1 MAGQKIPAKKDIRTF
16 RSSNARVSSGLG
28 ESGPTHSLEGEA
40 NMYLEEKKLKKRCG
54 VVILAYAIIV
64 TLLYLIGGDQ
74 FHYEQST
81 TTMLTPTAP
90 VGEIKSDT
98 ILKQEL
104 SVPGSQILDLTVQ
117 AGTYGRENVG
127 ELFFEIYDM
136 DGRQLATKTVDISQ
150 IQDNALLTISFE
162 EPVQVSGRRVV
173 LQITAPDSAPGNAVT
188 LYAGDSMSA
197 ARVEVSMALGEQD
210 KLYLNGQATEMALS
224 VQMTV
229 RQDLWF
235 GDYYW
240 WFAAAGLLAALALC
254 AYLLRCNHSGK
265 SCPILAILCQ
275 MGQYRYLM
283 KQLVGRDFKTKYRRS
298 VLGVCW
304 SFLNPLLTMMV
315 QYVVFSTL
323 FKSGIPN
330 FPLYLLSG
338 IVCFNFFSEA
348 TTMALGSIV
357 NNAGLITKVYM
368 PKYIYPLTRVISS
381 TINLLLSLIP
391 LAVVMLIT
399 RAPISWALLL
409 LPLGIFFL
417 FCLSLGI
424 GMILSTAMVF
434 FRDTVFLWGVVSM
447 IWMYLTPIFYPE
459 SIIAEQFLPFYRLN
473 PQYQIITFIRT
484 ILIDGVSPSPESY
497 LGAILSAII
506 PLMIGI
512 WVFKKNQDKF
522 ILSL

>member
-1 MAGQKIPAKKDIRTF
+1 
-16 RSSNARVSSGLG
+16 
-28 ESGPTHSLEGEA
+28 
-40 NMYLEEKKLKKRCG
+40 MYLEEKKLKKRCG
-54 VVILAYAIIV
+54 VVVLAYVIIV

-81 TTMLTPTAP
+81 TTMLTPTAV
-90 VGEIKSDT
+90 VGEITSDT
-98 ILKQEL
+98 SLTQEL
-104 SVPGSQILDLTVQ
+104 SVPGNQILDLTVKAATFARQ
-117 AGTYGRENVG
+117 NTGT
-127 ELFFEIYDM
+127 LCFEIDNM
-136 DGRQLATKTVDISQ
+136 AGDVLVAQTVDISQ
-150 IQDNALLTISFE
+150 IQDNALLTLSFA
-162 EPVQVSGRRVV
+162 EPVQVSGGRVV
-173 LQITAPDSAPGNAVT
+173 LQVTAPDSVPGNAVT
-188 LYAGDSMSA
+188 LYAGDSISA
-197 ARVEVSMALGEQD
+197 ARTEVAMALGEQD
-210 KLYLNGQATEMALS
+210 KLYLNGQAAEMALS

-229 RQDLWF
+229 RKDLWF

-240 WFAAAGLLAALALC
+240 WFAAAGLLAVLALC
-254 AYLLRCNHSGK
+254 AYLLRCNRSGK

-348 TTMALGSIV
+348 TTMSLGSIV
-357 NNAGLITKVYM
+357 NNASLITKVYM

-381 TINLLLSLIP
+381 TINLLLAFIP

-409 LPLGIFFL
+409 LPVGIFFL
-417 FCLSLGI
+417 FCLSLGV
-424 GMILSTAMVF
+424 GMLLSTAMVF
-434 FRDTVFLWGVVSM
+434 FRDTVFLWSVVSM

-459 SIIAEQFLPFYRLN
+459 SIIAEQFLPLYRLN
-473 PQYQIITFIRT
+473 PLYQIITFIRT
-484 ILIDGVSPSPESY
+484 ILIDGVSPSPGSY
-497 LGAILSAII
+497 LGALLSAII
-506 PLMIGI
+506 PLMIGV

>member
-1 MAGQKIPAKKDIRTF
+1 
-16 RSSNARVSSGLG
+16 
-28 ESGPTHSLEGEA
+28 
-40 NMYLEEKKLKKRCG
+40 MYLEENKLKKRCG
-54 VVILAYAIIV
+54 VVVLAYAIIV

-81 TTMLTPTAP
+81 TTMLTPTAV
-90 VGEIKSDT
+90 VGEITSDT
-98 ILKQEL
+98 SLTQEL
-104 SVPGSQILDLTVQ
+104 SVPGNQILDLTVKAATFARQ
-117 AGTYGRENVG
+117 NTGM
-127 ELFFEIYDM
+127 LCFEIDNM
-136 DGRQLATKTVDISQ
+136 AGDVLAAQTVDISQ
-150 IQDNALLTISFE
+150 IQDNALLTISFAD
-162 EPVQVSGRRVV
+162 PVQVSGRRVV
-173 LQITAPDSAPGNAVT
+173 LQITAPGSAPGNAVT
-188 LYAGDSMSA
+188 LYAGDSVSA
-197 ARVEVSMALGEQD
+197 ARAEVSMALGERD
-210 KLYLNGQATEMALS
+210 KLYLNGQAADMALS

-229 RQDLWF
+229 RKDLWF

-240 WFAAAGLLAALALC
+240 WFAAAGLLAVLALC
-254 AYLLRCNHSGK
+254 AYLLNCNRNGK

-348 TTMALGSIV
+348 TTMSLGSIV
-357 NNAGLITKVYM
+357 NNASLITKVYM

-381 TINLLLSLIP
+381 TINLLLAFIP

-399 RAPISWALLL
+399 RAPISWAMLL

-417 FCLSLGI
+417 FCLSLGV
-424 GMILSTAMVF
+424 GMLLSTAMVF
-434 FRDTVFLWGVVSM
+434 FRDTVFLWSVISM

-459 SIIAEQFLPFYRLN
+459 SIIAEQFLPIYRLN
-473 PQYQIITFIRT
+473 PLYQIITFIRT
-484 ILIDGVSPSPESY
+484 ILIDGVSPSPGSY
-497 LGAILSAII
+497 LGALLSAVI
-506 PLMIGI
+506 PLTIGV

-522 ILSL
+522 IVNL

>member
-1 MAGQKIPAKKDIRTF
+1 
-16 RSSNARVSSGLG
+16 
-28 ESGPTHSLEGEA
+28 
-40 NMYLEEKKLKKRCG
+40 MYLEGKKLKKRCG

-74 FHYEQST
+74 FHYEQSA
-81 TTMLTPTAP
+81 TTMLTPTAV
-90 VGEIKSDT
+90 VGEITSDT
-98 ILKQEL
+98 SLTQEL
-104 SVPGSQILDLTVQ
+104 SIPGNQILDLTVKAATFARQ
-117 AGTYGRENVG
+117 NTGT
-127 ELFFEIYDM
+127 LCFEIDNM
-136 DGRQLATKTVDISQ
+136 AGEVLAAQTVDISQ
-150 IQDNALLTISFE
+150 IQDNALLTISFA
-162 EPVQVSGRRVV
+162 EPVQVSGGRVV
-173 LQITAPDSAPGNAVT
+173 LQVTAPDSVPGNAVT
-188 LYAGDSMSA
+188 LYAGDSISA
-197 ARVEVSMALGEQD
+197 ARTEVAMALGEQD
-210 KLYLNGQATEMALS
+210 KLYLNGQAAEMALS

-229 RQDLWF
+229 RKDLWF

-240 WFAAAGLLAALALC
+240 WFAATGLLAVLALC
-254 AYLLRCNHSGK
+254 AYLLRCNRSGK

-348 TTMALGSIV
+348 TTMSLGSIV
-357 NNAGLITKVYM
+357 NNASLITKVYM

-381 TINLLLSLIP
+381 TINLLLAFIP

-399 RAPISWALLL
+399 RSPISWALLL
-409 LPLGIFFL
+409 LPVGIFFL
-417 FCLSLGI
+417 FCLSLGV
-424 GMILSTAMVF
+424 GMLLSTAMVF
-434 FRDTVFLWGVVSM
+434 FRDTVFLWSVVSM

-459 SIIAEQFLPFYRLN
+459 SIIAEQFLPLYRLN
-473 PQYQIITFIRT
+473 PLYQIITFIRT
-484 ILIDGVSPSPESY
+484 ILIDGVSPSPGSY
-497 LGAILSAII
+497 LGALLSAII

>member
-1 MAGQKIPAKKDIRTF
+1 
-16 RSSNARVSSGLG
+16 
-28 ESGPTHSLEGEA
+28 
-40 NMYLEEKKLKKRCG
+40 MYLEENKLKKRCG
-54 VVILAYAIIV
+54 VVVLAYAIIV

-81 TTMLTPTAP
+81 TTMLTPTAV
-90 VGEIKSDT
+90 VGEITSDT
-98 ILKQEL
+98 SLTQEL
-104 SVPGSQILDLTVQ
+104 SVPGNQILDLTVKAATFARQ
-117 AGTYGRENVG
+117 NTGM
-127 ELFFEIYDM
+127 LCFEIDNMAGDM
-136 DGRQLATKTVDISQ
+136 LVTQTVDISR
-150 IQDNALLTISFE
+150 IQDNALLTLSFA
-162 EPVQVSGRRVV
+162 EPVQVSGGRVV
-173 LQITAPDSAPGNAVT
+173 LQVTAPDSVPGNAVT
-188 LYAGDSMSA
+188 LYAGDSISA
-197 ARVEVSMALGEQD
+197 ARTEVSMALGEQD
-210 KLYLNGQATEMALS
+210 KLYLNGQAAEMALS

-229 RQDLWF
+229 RKDLWF
-235 GDYYW
+235 GEYYW

-254 AYLLRCNHSGK
+254 AYLLRCNRSGK

-348 TTMALGSIV
+348 TTMSLGSIV
-357 NNAGLITKVYM
+357 NNSSLITKVYM

-381 TINLLLSLIP
+381 AINLMLAFIP

-409 LPLGIFFL
+409 LPVGIFFL
-417 FCLSLGI
+417 FCLSLGV
-424 GMILSTAMVF
+424 GMLLSTAMVF
-434 FRDTVFLWGVVSM
+434 FRDTVFLWSVVSM

-459 SIIAEQFLPFYRLN
+459 SIIAEQFLPLYRLN
-473 PQYQIITFIRT
+473 PLYQIITFIRT
-484 ILIDGVSPSPESY
+484 ILIDGVSPSPGSY
-497 LGAILSAII
+497 LGALLSAII
-506 PLMIGI
+506 PLMIGV

>member
-1 MAGQKIPAKKDIRTF
+1 
-16 RSSNARVSSGLG
+16 
-28 ESGPTHSLEGEA
+28 
-40 NMYLEEKKLKKRCG
+40 MYLEENKLKKRCG
-54 VVILAYAIIV
+54 VVVLAYAIIV

-81 TTMLTPTAP
+81 TTMLTPTAV
-90 VGEIKSDT
+90 VGEITSDT
-98 ILKQEL
+98 SLTQEL
-104 SVPGSQILDLTVQ
+104 SVPGNQILDLTVKAATFARQ
-117 AGTYGRENVG
+117 NTGT
-127 ELFFEIYDM
+127 LCFEIDNMAGDM
-136 DGRQLATKTVDISQ
+136 LVTQTVDISR
-150 IQDNALLTISFE
+150 IQDNALLTLSFA
-162 EPVQVSGRRVV
+162 EPVQVSGGRVV
-173 LQITAPDSAPGNAVT
+173 LQVTAPDSVPGNAVT
-188 LYAGDSMSA
+188 LYAGDSISA
-197 ARVEVSMALGEQD
+197 ARTEVAMALGEQD
-210 KLYLNGQATEMALS
+210 KLYLNGQAAEMALS

-229 RQDLWF
+229 RKDLWF

-240 WFAAAGLLAALALC
+240 WFAAAGLLAVLALC
-254 AYLLRCNHSGK
+254 AYLLRCNRSGK

-348 TTMALGSIV
+348 TTMSLGPIV
-357 NNAGLITKVYM
+357 NNASLITKVYM

-381 TINLLLSLIP
+381 TINLLLAFIP

-409 LPLGIFFL
+409 LPVGIFFL
-417 FCLSLGI
+417 FCLSLGV
-424 GMILSTAMVF
+424 GMLLSTAMVF
-434 FRDTVFLWGVVSM
+434 FRDTVFLWSVVSM

-459 SIIAEQFLPFYRLN
+459 SIIAEQFLPLYRLN
-473 PQYQIITFIRT
+473 PLYQIITFIRT
-484 ILIDGVSPSPESY
+484 ILIDGVSPSPGSY
-497 LGAILSAII
+497 LGALLSAII
-506 PLMIGI
+506 PLMIGV

>member
-1 MAGQKIPAKKDIRTF
+1 
-16 RSSNARVSSGLG
+16 
-28 ESGPTHSLEGEA
+28 
-40 NMYLEEKKLKKRCG
+40 MYLDEKKLKKHCS
-54 VVILAYAIIV
+54 VAILAYVIIV
-64 TLLYLIGGDQ
+64 ILLYLIGGDQ
-74 FHYEQST
+74 FHYEQSS
-81 TTMLTPTAP
+81 TTMLTPTAV
-90 VGEIKSDT
+90 VGEITSDT

-104 SVPGSQILDLTVQ
+104 SVPGNQILDLTVK
-117 AGTYGRENVG
+117 AATFARENTGMLV
-127 ELFFEIYDM
+127 FEIYSM
-136 DGRQLATKTVDISQ
+136 DGHLLVSRTVDISQ
-150 IQDNALLTISFE
+150 IQDNALLTVSFE
-162 EPVQVSGRRVV
+162 EPVQISGRRVE
-173 LQITAPDSAPGNAVT
+173 LQVTAPDSVPGNAIT
-188 LYAGDSMSA
+188 LYGGDSVSA
-197 ARVEVSMALGEQD
+197 ARAEVSMALGDQD
-210 KLYLNGQATEMALS
+210 KLYLNGQAAEMALS

-229 RQDLWF
+229 RKDLWF

-254 AYLLRCNHSGK
+254 VYLLRCNHSGRN
-265 SCPILAILCQ
+265 CPLLAILCQ
-275 MGQYRYLM
+275 MEQYRYLM

-338 IVCFNFFSEA
+338 IVCFNFFNEA

-357 NNAGLITKVYM
+357 NNATLITKVYM

-381 TINLLLSLIP
+381 TINLLLAFIP

-409 LPLGIFFL
+409 LPIGIFFL
-417 FCLSLGI
+417 FCLSLGV
-424 GMILSTAMVF
+424 GMLLSTAMVF

-459 SIIAEQFLPFYRLN
+459 SIIAEQFLPIYRLN
-473 PQYQIITFIRT
+473 PLYQIITFIRT
-484 ILIDGVSPSPESY
+484 ILIDGISPSPGSY
-497 LGAILSAII
+497 LGALLSAII

-522 ILSL
+522 ILNL